1 MLEEILGNKIREL
14 RKNHDITQSVLS
26 KEIGV
31 TETTIS
37 KWENGNAT
45 PDIEMLCKIS
55 DYFDIS
61 LDDLVNRNMELEKK
75 LTNWREKNL
84 NKTSFSSE
92 TKQLEFIIGVDDL
105 LIQLMLKRMNMEDVI
120 NVVYGSSFMVCEQIL
135 SNMSIKAAGFVID
148 AMNNVQPDKK
158 QIIESQVMA
167 VSIIKDIRQR
177 VEKC

>member
-1 MLEEILGNKIREL
+1 M
-14 RKNHDITQSVLS
+14 
-26 KEIGV
+26 
-31 TETTIS
+31 
-37 KWENGNAT
+37 
-45 PDIEMLCKIS
+45 
-55 DYFDIS
+55 
-61 LDDLVNRNMELEKK
+61 
-75 LTNWREKNL
+75 
-84 NKTSFSSE
+84 
-92 TKQLEFIIGVDDL
+92 
-105 LIQLMLKRMNMEDVI
+105 IQLMLKRMNMEDVI